1 MNENQQGPMRM
12 TTDRERDLA
21 QAMHDAV
28 ADVVPGY
35 GTDEILSAL
44 TALLCE
50 VSEVIENEHDPV
62 EAAQS
67 VINALEANILRH

>member
-12 TTDRERDLA
+12 TTDRERELA
-21 QAMHDAV
+21 QAMHDAL

-35 GTDEILSAL
+35 RTDEILSAL
-44 TALLCE
+44 TALLCA
-50 VSEVIENEHDPV
+50 VIENERDPV